1 MWKKDPDVEDAKG
14 FRFMHLRHL
23 PFLHNPFLPIAGIPR
38 TGREVHEFAR
48 ANPCS
53 CADAHSICYPKLN
66 NT

>member
-1 MWKKDPDVEDAKG
+1 MWEKDPDVEDTKG
-14 FRFMHLRHL
+14 IGLTHFRKLTF
-23 PFLHNPFLPIAGIPR
+23 FGNPFLPIAGIPR
-38 TGREVHEFAR
+38 TGREAHEFAR